1 MISVKSSFDFR
12 LDPDYLA
19 AICNSDAVQEFTYQ
33 QAKRLRFAAWR
44 IAFAAIKHTHPVTN
58 PPYLDSFGIK
68 QIQKGKY
75 KNWIV
80 YNFDPAT
87 IMVEF
92 GSHAGGK
99 TEVLGYRP
107 LGRGLDAV
115 ASGHE

>member
-1 MISVKSSFDFR
+1 MIEVKTSFEFR
-12 LDPDYLA
+12 LDPNYMA
-19 AICNSDAVQEFTYQ
+19 AVANSSEVQEFTFL

-44 IAFAAIKHTHPVTN
+44 IATKAIKHTHPITT

-68 QIQKGKY
+68 QVQAGRW

-92 GSHAGGK
+92 GAHAGGK

-115 ASGHE
+115 ASER